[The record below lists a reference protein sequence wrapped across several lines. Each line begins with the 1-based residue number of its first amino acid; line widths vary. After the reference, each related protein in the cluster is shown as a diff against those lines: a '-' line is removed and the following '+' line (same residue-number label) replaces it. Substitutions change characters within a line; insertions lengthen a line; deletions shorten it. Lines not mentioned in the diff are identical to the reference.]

1 MGMTGTRS
9 IGRILYGLAFTV
21 ALPVTLVLWARSL
34 DRQFDLPAYQSIT
47 GGAILTALGVLIW
60 ITGVVQIIRRG
71 HGLPMNAFPPAR
83 FVSSGIY
90 HVIAHP
96 I

>member
-71 HGLPMNAFPPAR
+71 HGLPR
-83 FVSSGIY
+83 TSLRRSGID
-90 HVIAHP
+90 
-96 I
+96 